1 MRILN
6 QQHITQLHFRSA
18 VKFLDTP
25 RPGMYRQKAL
35 DLKIPAAL
43 PQFFFLKR
51 ARGIDEVEKD
61 SEDEADA
68 EENDDEAEAEAAN
81 KLNKNVGKFGDIE

>member
-1 MRILN
+1 MILN
-6 QQHITQLHFRSA
+6 LPRITTQLHFRSA

-35 DLKIPAAL
+35 DLKMPAAL
-43 PQFFFLKR
+43 PKFIFLKR
-51 ARGIDEVEKD
+51 ARGIEEVEKD

-68 EENDDEAEAEAAN
+68 EESDDEGEREAAT
-81 KLNKNVGKFGDIE
+81 KLNKNVGKFGDTD